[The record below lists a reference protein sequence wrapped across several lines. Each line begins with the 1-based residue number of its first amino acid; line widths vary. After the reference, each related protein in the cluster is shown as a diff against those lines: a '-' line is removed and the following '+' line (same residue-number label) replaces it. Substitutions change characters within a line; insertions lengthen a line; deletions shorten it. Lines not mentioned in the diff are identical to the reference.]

1 MKFITTSMTC
11 NSRNS
16 NLVGVIAGT
25 IVAVGSLLGQPSS
38 ASSSAPMIS
47 AQASKNVQALDLVL
61 GKSTVVDVP
70 VAIKRASLADPAI
83 ADAIVLSPKQIYVTG
98 KGYGSTNLTLW
109 GKDDQILAIFDVE
122 VALDVA
128 RLSEQFSRLLPEE
141 TNIHL
146 ASSNDH
152 LTLSGTISSPAKL
165 SQALAVAEAFAP
177 KKVINLLKI
186 YPDPPGD
193 AKAGELDQVTVE
205 VIRGTSVNAVKF

>member
-1 MKFITTSMTC
+1 MKSITRSK
-11 NSRNS
+11 SQ
-16 NLVGVIAGT
+16 NLNLASVIAGT
-25 IVAVGSLLGQPSS
+25 IVAAGSLLGQPLW

-47 AQASKNVQALDLVL
+47 AQASKDVQALDLVL

-70 VAIKRASLADPAI
+70 VAIKRASLANPAI

-98 KGYGSTNLTLW
+98 KGFGTTNLTLW

-128 RLSEQFSRLLPEE
+128 RLTMKFSRLLPDE
-141 TNIHL
+141 TNLRLIC
-146 ASSNDH
+146 SNDH
-152 LTLSGTISSPAKL
+152 LTLAGTISSPAKL

-186 YPDPPGD
+186 YPELPSE
-193 AKAGELDQVTVE
+193 AKVNDRDQVTVE
-205 VIRGTSVNAVKF
+205 VIRGTAVNSVKF

>member
-1 MKFITTSMTC
+1 M
-11 NSRNS
+11 NSIIKSQSRK
-16 NLVGVIAGT
+16 LIVAKLMAGT
-25 IVAVGSLLGQPSS
+25 IVGVGYLLSQPLL
-38 ASSSAPMIS
+38 AASSAPMVS
-47 AQASKNVQALDLVL
+47 AHASKDVQALDLVL

-122 VALDVA
+122 VALDLA
-128 RLSEQFSRLLPEE
+128 RLKEQFSRLLPEE
-141 TNIHL
+141 TNL
-146 ASSNDH
+146 NLNSSNDH

-165 SQALAVAEAFAP
+165 AQALAVAEAYAP
-177 KKVINLLKI
+177 KRVINLLKI
-186 YPDPPGD
+186 YPDPPSD

>member
-1 MKFITTSMTC
+1 MRSILRPKAQHPNIIHVIGGTLVVAGL
-11 NSRNS
+11 
-16 NLVGVIAGT
+16 LVG
-25 IVAVGSLLGQPSS
+25 QPVH
-38 ASSSAPMIS
+38 ASSSGPTVS
-47 AQASKNVQALDLVL
+47 AHASKEVQALDLIM

-128 RLSEQFSRLLPEE
+128 RLKEQFSQLLPEE
-141 TNIHL
+141 TNINI

-165 SQALAVAEAFAP
+165 TQALAVAEAFAP
-177 KKVINLLKI
+177 KRVINLLKV
-186 YPDPPGD
+186 YPDPPAD
-193 AKAGELDQVTVE
+193 AKPADLEQVTVE
-205 VIRGTSVNAVKF
+205 VIRGTSVNSVKF